1 MRRAIPIALVAAIL
15 APLPAS
21 AQDTPPAEALKR
33 YTFAEALERA
43 RERNPSAAQAQQEIL
58 RAEALVR
65 QAASGS
71 LPTLTGTATGQVLDR
86 ERAIGERVLQS
97 AESLSGNVTLAV
109 PLVSVQRWLQWVHA
123 RDAAEI
129 ARASADDVRRSI
141 SLATARAYL
150 SVIAGQRGVE
160 VSDRAFKTAQAHF
173 DYAHGRR
180 QGGVGN
186 RIDEVRAEQEVEAT
200 RAQAR
205 LARSA
210 LVKAQEALGVL
221 LAEDGRVD
229 AAPEVA
235 LPEPPGLD
243 AALEDAVDLRP
254 DVQVLERRAEAA
266 HRVARDS
273 YADFLPTISGQ
284 FLFVFQYPPTTTT
297 REAGWQAQAI
307 LSVPIY
313 DGGRSLGAWRE
324 RRALAEEADIEV
336 EGAKRQVSADVRAA
350 WEALRYADEALTAA
364 RRSAELALETL
375 ELANQAYRAG
385 ATTNIEVI
393 DAERRAR
400 DAETAVAVAE
410 DAARQARLDLLAASG
425 RFP

>member
-1 MRRAIPIALVAAIL
+1 MRDALSIALIALIL
-15 APLPAS
+15 SPLPAA
-21 AQDTPPAEALKR
+21 AQEGAPGPALKR

-43 RERNPSAAQAQQEIL
+43 QARNPTAAQAQQEIL

-86 ERAIGERVLQS
+86 ERAIGDRVIQS

-109 PLVSVQRWLQWVHA
+109 PIVSAQRWLQWVHA
-123 RDAAEI
+123 RDSAVI
-129 ARASADDVRRSI
+129 ARASADDVRRSLA
-141 SLATARAYL
+141 LATARAYL
-150 SVIAGQRGVE
+150 AVVAGQRGVE
-160 VSDRAFKTAQAHF
+160 VGDRAWKTAQAHF

-186 RIDEVRAEQEVEAT
+186 RIDEVRAEQEVETT
-200 RAQAR
+200 RAQAQ
-205 LARSA
+205 LARSG

-229 AAPEVA
+229 AAPEVT
-235 LPEPPGLD
+235 LPDPPGLD
-243 AALEDAVDLRP
+243 AALADAAERRT

-266 HRVARDS
+266 RRVTRDS

-284 FLFVFQYPPTTTT
+284 FLFVFQYPPTSTT

-307 LSVPIY
+307 LSVPLY
-313 DGGRSLGAWRE
+313 DGGKSLGTWRE
-324 RRALAEEADIEV
+324 RRALEEEAEIAVD
-336 EGAKRQVSADVRAA
+336 GAKRQVSADVRAA
-350 WEALRYADEALTAA
+350 FEALHYADEALGAA

-385 ATTNIEVI
+385 ATTNLEVI

-410 DAARQARLDLLAASG
+410 DTARQSRLDLLAASG

>member
-1 MRRAIPIALVAAIL
+1 MRDALVIALVAL
-15 APLPAS
+15 ALWPGPAA
-21 AQDTPPAEALKR
+21 AQESPPAAALKR
-33 YTFAEALERA
+33 YSFAEALERA
-43 RERNPSAAQAQQEIL
+43 QARNPTAAQAQQEIL

-86 ERAIGERVLQS
+86 ERAIGDRVIQS
-97 AESLSGNVTLAV
+97 AESISGNVTLAV
-109 PLVSVQRWLQWVHA
+109 PIVSVQRWMQWVHA
-123 RDAAEI
+123 RDSAAI
-129 ARASADDVRRSI
+129 ARASADDVRRSL

-150 SVIAGQRGVE
+150 AVVAGQRGVE
-160 VSDRAFKTAQAHF
+160 VGDRAFKTAQAHF

-200 RAQAR
+200 RAQAQ
-205 LARSA
+205 LARSG

-221 LAEDGRVD
+221 LAEDGRID

-235 LPEPPGLD
+235 LPDPPGLN
-243 AALEDAVDLRP
+243 AALDEAAARRP

-266 HRVARDS
+266 RRVTRDS
-273 YADFLPTISGQ
+273 YADFLPTLSGQ
-284 FLFVFQYPPTTTT
+284 FLFVFQYPPTSTT

-313 DGGRSLGAWRE
+313 DGGKSLGTWRE
-324 RRALAEEADIEV
+324 RRVLEEEAELAV

-350 WEALRYADEALTAA
+350 FEALRYADEALTAA

-375 ELANQAYRAG
+375 DLANQAYRAG
-385 ATTNIEVI
+385 ATTNLEVI

-410 DAARQARLDLLAASG
+410 DAARQSRLDLLAASG